1 MNSGVAWA
9 LVFHVVGFVFW
20 MAGLLMAT
28 QALAAQAE
36 ETAPEAR
43 AALAR
48 YEMKLIKGFVYPGA
62 AITVVAGAAILWLQP
77 DYLHQGWLHAKL
89 FLVLLLLGLNVI
101 VHLRAKAFAAGQAEL
116 RKGHGRMLHGIAS
129 LLFLLIVILVMIKPF

>member
-9 LVFHVVGFVFW
+9 LVFHLIGFVFW

-48 YEMKLIKGFVYPGA
+48 YEMKLITGFVYPGA
-62 AITVVAGAAILWLQP
+62 AITVVAGAAVLWLQP

-89 FLVLLLLGLNVI
+89 FLVVLLLGLNVK
-101 VHLRAKAFAAGQAEL
+101 VHWRAKAFAAGRVEL
-116 RKGHGRMLHGIAS
+116 KKRDGKMLHGIAS

>member
-20 MAGLLMAT
+20 MGGLLMAT
-28 QALAAQAE
+28 QAMAVQAE
-36 ETAPEAR
+36 ETSTDGR

-62 AITVVAGAAILWLQP
+62 AITVVAGAVVLWLQP

-89 FLVLLLLGLNVI
+89 FLVVLLLAMNVK
-101 VHLRAKAFAAGQAEL
+101 VHWRVKAFAEGRAEL
-116 RKGHGRMLHGIAS
+116 RRRDAMMLHGIAS
-129 LLFLLIVILVMIKPF
+129 LIFLLIVILVMIKPF

>member
-36 ETAPEAR
+36 ESAPEAR

-48 YEMKLIKGFVYPGA
+48 YEMKLIKGFVYPGS
-62 AITVVAGAAILWLQP
+62 AITVVAGAVVLWLQP

-89 FLVLLLLGLNVI
+89 FLVVLLLGLNVK
-101 VHLRAKAFAAGQAEL
+101 VHWRAKAFAVGRVEL
-116 RKGHGRMLHGIAS
+116 RKRDGRMLHGIAS

>member
-43 AALAR
+43 AALGR

-62 AITVVAGAAILWLQP
+62 AITIVAGAVVLWLQP
-77 DYLHQGWLHAKL
+77 DYLRQGWLHAKL

-101 VHLRAKAFAAGQAEL
+101 VHLRAAAFAAGRVEL
-116 RKGHGRMLHGIAS
+116 KKGHGRMLHGIAS

>member
-9 LVFHVVGFVFW
+9 LVFHVIGFVFW

-89 FLVLLLLGLNVI
+89 FLVVLLLGLNVK
-101 VHLRAKAFAAGQAEL
+101 VHLRANAFTAGRVEL
-116 RKGHGRMLHGIAS
+116 RPRDGRVLHGIAS

>member
-9 LVFHVVGFVFW
+9 LVFHVTGFVFW

-28 QALAAQAE
+28 RALTAQAE
-36 ETAPEAR
+36 ETTPEGR
-43 AALAR
+43 SALAR
-48 YEMKLIKGFVYPGA
+48 YEMKLLKGFVHPGA
-62 AITVVAGAAILWLQP
+62 AITVVAGAVILWLQP

-89 FLVLLLLGLNVI
+89 FLVLLLLGLDVK
-101 VHLRAKAFAAGQAEL
+101 VHLRVKAFAAGQAEL
-116 RKGHGRMLHGIAS
+116 RPRDGRMLHGIAS